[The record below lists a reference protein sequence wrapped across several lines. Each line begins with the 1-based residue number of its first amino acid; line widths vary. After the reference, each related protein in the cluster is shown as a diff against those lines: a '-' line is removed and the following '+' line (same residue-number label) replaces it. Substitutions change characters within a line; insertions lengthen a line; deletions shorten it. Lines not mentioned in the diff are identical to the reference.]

1 MGRRGFLLA
10 APGFMIAGVVSGIHL
25 ERNRTK
31 VTIAPVNKT
40 VQNAQKFGMDQ
51 EHLPPHKK
59 DTIDAITAYRRAQN
73 EIDDLLEQ
81 MLKHPSAPIEE
92 LKARNDQQ
100 HANIVGLSLTSMGIR
115 AGFAGT
121 LMVQAAQLLSIE
133 QKLLGKNH
141 PDFARKHNEM
151 SDLLHGGLFPLLKA
165 ETADAALE
173 ERIAADEFV
182 DNPVENF
189 QKWTDNLDGLRS
201 HYSFGFNTCDHSQGY
216 NSQFA
221 GRVLMTTLSERAAGF
236 LALREPRQLVEEK
249 KKRQLDLFSRA
260 IACLGVSEMLIAG
273 LDKDETK
280 CYELDKDKAQ
290 QVINCLD
297 GSD

>member
-1 MGRRGFLLA
+1 MPCFGGSLFPLFHKMGRRGFLLA

-189 QKWTDNLDGLRS
+189 QKWTDNLDGLQS
-201 HYSFGFNTCDHSQGY
+201 HYSFGFKSVPDNLFKGRLDQRDD
-216 NSQFA
+216 A
-221 GRVLMTTLSERAAGF
+221 GRIWVTFAEQKMSW
-236 LALREPRQLVEEK
+236 EK
-249 KKRQLDLFSRA
+249 TPKENS
-260 IACLGVSEMLIAG
+260 
-273 LDKDETK
+273 T
-280 CYELDKDKAQ
+280 
-290 QVINCLD
+290 
-297 GSD
+297 